1 MNAFLLNVSTGTFD
15 EALSLLGI
23 GMISIFLILGLVV
36 LSGNA
41 LIIFSNK
48 FLATVEDQLPPVEES
63 PVTSM
68 SPATMAAI
76 VTAVELS
83 TLGKGQIQKILK
95 NPST

>member
-1 MNAFLLNVSTGTFD
+1 MHAFLLNVSAGPFN

-23 GMISIFLILGLVV
+23 GMISIFLVLGLVV

-48 FLATVEDQLPPVEES
+48 FLATVEERLPQSEES
-63 PVTSM
+63 PLAQV
-68 SPATMAAI
+68 SPSTMAAI

-83 TLGKGQIQKILK
+83 TLGKGKIREISK
-95 NPST
+95 KPTT